1 MAALAFVLAGGW
13 LGVAAGLWEGG
24 LAFACRHV
32 PAASQAPRAT
42 SLLPHAVLLD
52 GLLGM
57 LAASILVT
65 LFGFFSSIKREREPE
80 AGGGGPRSSIR
91 RWEPS
96 AAAVLFAG
104 VVGFSGLALL
114 SRLADLHY
122 TPPLLSPSGIALAT
136 LVAAVC
142 LGGGIAAWR
151 MGERVLA
158 FLQRVPAWNALAAMV
173 PLAASGIWLSAS
185 LAGGIPEARPSGLP
199 PPQGAPNILLVVLD
213 AVRVDHC
220 SAYGYGRPT
229 TPNIEALS
237 REGTLFLK
245 AVTPGI
251 WTVPSHAS
259 LFTGLHPSA
268 HGADRTHP
276 YLSSRLETL
285 AERLGSAG
293 YQTASFSGNPWIS
306 AESGLGQ
313 GFEELRVPWQLKS
326 SDRSRS
332 DQPFAV
338 RLAVRLLRAAE
349 SDPLMRSRAEY
360 IGREALEWLDDARDP
375 TRPFLVFVNFFDAH
389 APRDPPP
396 DLMRRFLPPGAD
408 PSESRRIGRI
418 RTSDLEFGEVRLTA
432 QEQGLLSCLYDAE
445 VARADRGLG
454 ALVSGLAS
462 RGLLDGTVLAVT
474 ADHGENFGEKGMW
487 GHHLIINESLL
498 HVPLLVRY
506 PARFPPGRREPA
518 LVQIHDLFP
527 TLLELAGVPRRAGEN
542 RQPTL
547 FPESLASSGR
557 EFAFAEEPVPT
568 MVLDRL
574 SARFPG
580 RSLDAYNRALW
591 SATDG
596 RFKAVLSSRGERWLY
611 DLDTDPREERD
622 LSASMPEVM
631 SRLTAALEEHIRIE
645 TARRPAPEQNET
657 MPSELIEQL
666 RVLGYVK

>member
-1 MAALAFVLAGGW
+1 MGRQSRRIILVLLACC
-13 LGVAAGLWEGG
+13 AAGAGRSVTLGDTIRLRLSAMRDPGAATPAVVEG
-24 LAFACRHV
+24 FRTFV
-32 PAASQAPRAT
+32 PDSLTAKQIVKRKSIAT
-42 SLLPHAVLLD
+42 SWRAEFQNTTPDIVSSLVLRFD
-52 GLLGM
+52 DPVM
-57 LAASILVT
+57 LTWFAP
-65 LFGFFSSIKREREPE
+65 FPE
-80 AGGGGPRSSIR
+80 AGSSDGGRTWIVSGQSLAPGDLVTVDGQGP
-91 RWEPS
+91 
-96 AAAVLFAG
+96 
-104 VVGFSGLALL
+104 
-114 SRLADLHY
+114 
-122 TPPLLSPSGIALAT
+122 
-136 LVAAVC
+136 
-142 LGGGIAAWR
+142 
-151 MGERVLA
+151 
-158 FLQRVPAWNALAAMV
+158 
-173 PLAASGIWLSAS
+173 ASGTVILSWHFDEAPANPGFAPAGQIQL
-185 LAGGIPEARPSGLP
+185 LAMPNSANVRNEVFSYGGF
-199 PPQGAPNILLVVLD
+199 AP
-213 AVRVDHC
+213 
-220 SAYGYGRPT
+220 GT
-229 TPNIEALS
+229 TE
-237 REGTLFLK
+237 
-245 AVTPGI
+245 
-251 WTVPSHAS
+251 
-259 LFTGLHPSA
+259 
-268 HGADRTHP
+268 
-276 YLSSRLETL
+276 
-285 AERLGSAG
+285 
-293 YQTASFSGNPWIS
+293 
-306 AESGLGQ
+306 
-313 GFEELRVPWQLKS
+313 
-326 SDRSRS
+326 S
-332 DQPFAV
+332 DQKGGMIV
-338 RLAVRLLRAAE
+338 GK
-349 SDPLMRSRAEY
+349 S
-360 IGREALEWLDDARDP
+360 
-375 TRPFLVFVNFFDAH
+375 FLVFVNFFDAH